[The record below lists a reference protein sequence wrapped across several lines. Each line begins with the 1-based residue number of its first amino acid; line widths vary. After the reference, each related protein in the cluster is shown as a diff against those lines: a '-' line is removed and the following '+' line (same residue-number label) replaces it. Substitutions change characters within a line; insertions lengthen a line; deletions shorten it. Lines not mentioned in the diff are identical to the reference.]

1 MHRSEQQPRK
11 DYKPRKRKKLKASSR
26 AQTQRL
32 VAREQSKLKQEKKVQ
47 EFQAGQSYDKDATL
61 EFSPVSH
68 LQVLEAKTIE
78 KNAEETKRTGMVL
91 PFLRADLPF
100 VLRARKDSAK
110 NDTLHTKSQATNSLV
125 SRDAETAKES
135 EAVEQGIQEN
145 ASNRE
150 AVDIASQETN
160 SFDAVAKLS
169 DTVDFPFVGSGAS
182 NAHNLEGSAGRA
194 HKEQSL
200 DEFLNNLGEDFFQD
214 EQTAAPWLDIADK
227 IKVVKCSKP
236 LFGSKRE
243 EEAPKRAKLQ
253 ISKQALFRTIL
264 SCLITALIVGM
275 GFFSWNRWFRY
286 SDQLDFQGTWELQ
299 DSQYSLT
306 INGST
311 LELNKDTSLN
321 YVLNTFEK
329 SISFSFG
336 KDSAQALYEF
346 SQDRNTL
353 TIAEGKSPDIE
364 SILGIRPLADQGVQ
378 TMLLVREGTNA
389 SLTSDSLDEKGKQ
402 TNTEDG
408 AQGTGVIAGGKS
420 SEKAGDAAQ
429 SDDDL
434 PKPVFLEE
442 FMKKSQ

>member
-1 MHRSEQQPRK
+1 MHKSEQQPRK
-11 DYKPRKRKKLKASSR
+11 DYKPRKRKKLKDSSR

-68 LQVLEAKTIE
+68 LQVLEAKTVE

-100 VLRARKDSAK
+100 VLRAHKDATK
-110 NDTLHTKSQATNSLV
+110 NNTLHTRSQATNNSAPREV
-125 SRDAETAKES
+125 KAAKEP
-135 EAVEQGIQEN
+135 EGAEQETQEN
-145 ASNRE
+145 ASNLE
-150 AVDIASQETN
+150 ASDIASQETN

-169 DTVDFPFVGSGAS
+169 DTADFPFVGLGAS
-182 NAHNLEGSAGRA
+182 STCNLEGRADRA
-194 HKEQSL
+194 HKDQSL
-200 DEFLNNLGEDFFQD
+200 DEFLDNLGDDFFQD
-214 EQTAAPWLDIADK
+214 EQTADPWLDIADK

-236 LFGSKRE
+236 LFGSKNKE
-243 EEAPKRAKLQ
+243 ETPKRTKLHL
-253 ISKQALFRTIL
+253 SKRVLLRTAL
-264 SCLITALIVGM
+264 SCLITALVVGM

-286 SDQLDFQGTWELQ
+286 NDQLDFQGTWELQ

-321 YVLNTFEK
+321 YMLNTFEK

-353 TIAEGKSPDIE
+353 VIAEGKSPDIE

-378 TMLLVREGTNA
+378 TMVLVREGTNA

-402 TNTEDG
+402 ANKEDG
-408 AQGTGVIAGGKS
+408 AQGTGVAAGGKS
-420 SEKAGDAAQ
+420 ADKAG
-429 SDDDL
+429 DDDL
-434 PKPVFLEE
+434 PKPIFLEE
-442 FMKKSQ
+442 FMKKTQ